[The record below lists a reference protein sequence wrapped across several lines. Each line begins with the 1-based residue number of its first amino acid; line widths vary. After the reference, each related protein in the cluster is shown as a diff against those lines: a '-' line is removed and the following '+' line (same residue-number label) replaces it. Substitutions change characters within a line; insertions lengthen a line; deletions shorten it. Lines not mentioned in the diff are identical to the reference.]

1 MANYFFRSKS
11 IKKTHIIPCKTIFF
25 RSKSHLFD
33 ENIEE
38 NGTINGKRVFS
49 NFLKGL
55 EIRFSRN
62 NSLISN
68 LNIHFFK

>member
-1 MANYFFRSKS
+1 M
-11 IKKTHIIPCKTIFF
+11 
-25 RSKSHLFD
+25 FD

-38 NGTINGKRVFS
+38 NGTINGKGVFS